1 MGVQFDYLGCQ
12 MVEIEIKEKDATTLQ
27 SKQNNF
33 PADIRA
39 GIKEKDTK

>member
-27 SKQNNF
+27 SKQNIF
-33 PADIRA
+33 PVDIKA

>member
-27 SKQNNF
+27 SKQNL
-33 PADIRA
+33 PADIKA
-39 GIKEKDTK
+39 KIQSQ